1 MAAILMAARWGGGGE
16 KVEETELGRGGGSE
30 RAIKAPPGQ
39 ETDRHN
45 RGSLAARHEAE
56 GQARICYNMK

>member
-16 KVEETELGRGGGSE
+16 KVEETELGGGGSE

-39 ETDRHN
+39 VTDRHN
-45 RGSLAARHEAE
+45 MGSLAARREAK
-56 GQARICYNMK
+56 GQASISYYVK